1 MQLGQCPQQ
10 ALWALPNANKG
21 DVTVSMTV
29 PTHKE
34 LSGQQ
39 GSTSMASK
47 SEQEEVMESEMG
59 RQS

>member
-1 MQLGQCPQQ
+1 MS
-10 ALWALPNANKG
+10 
-21 DVTVSMTV
+21 TTV
-29 PTHKE
+29 PARKE